1 MSEHIENVKRYGTCS
16 KDCYGSCV
24 FMGEWNDQAP
34 EKKLLIAKP
43 LKNHPLTNGFF
54 CPKLNHREEL
64 LYHPNRLKSALVRSG
79 PKGSNTFKSISLEN
93 ALNLISEKL
102 TTVKKKFEAPSIV
115 GAFYAGNNSLISQ
128 FSPIRFLG
136 KLGATITTGGICN
149 EAGNHALSQM
159 FGNYS
164 TTNPFQINNPNN
176 KLIVIWGSNL
186 ADRNNHAYFLL
197 KKAIKN
203 GSFVVVVNPIKTKLA
218 ENAFLHLQPFPGTD
232 YLIAKY
238 IMNKILAAK
247 KYDIDFLNQHVDNYK
262 DIFTEVEKIDENK
275 ILQLTGLTREILE
288 AFTKVLF
295 EFQHK
300 TLFIVGFGP
309 QKYFYG
315 GKNLN
320 TIALI
325 QILLGNFGKLGTG
338 FLFSQSGFSK
348 EFTDLL
354 MNYIT
359 QPQLYTPCNSF
370 PLVNLGTSLSSNKFK
385 MLFVYNL
392 NPASSLPNQTILRK
406 SLSREDLYVVVL
418 DMFLNET
425 TKFADIVIPAKFDLE
440 CDDFITPY
448 FTPGISIN
456 QGGPCPYPDCLSNY
470 EFFQLLAKKIRW
482 EDDKLFQ
489 ETQEEIFKKCVE
501 LLPKEVQQSLKL
513 NGYYIPFG
521 INDIP
526 YEDLNFPTFN
536 GKIQIKSSNLE
547 LFDPELDFLL
557 HRSQNEF
564 YLLSPA
570 HKYFIHS
577 QMGEI
582 HKEYENV
589 FSKIYL
595 NPYDIELIGLKLNE
609 EVLVSNKFSEA
620 KFILEQNSNLKSG
633 TALIYSGLP
642 FAKTVYENVNFFTP
656 EKPEESKLS
665 GAYFSVIVKISKN

>member
-1 MSEHIENVKRYGTCS
+1 
-16 KDCYGSCV
+16 
-24 FMGEWNDQAP
+24 
-34 EKKLLIAKP
+34 
-43 LKNHPLTNGFF
+43 
-54 CPKLNHREEL
+54 
-64 LYHPNRLKSALVRSG
+64 
-79 PKGSNTFKSISLEN
+79 
-93 ALNLISEKL
+93 
-102 TTVKKKFEAPSIV
+102 
-115 GAFYAGNNSLISQ
+115 
-128 FSPIRFLG
+128 
-136 KLGATITTGGICN
+136 
-149 EAGNHALSQM
+149 
-159 FGNYS
+159 
-164 TTNPFQINNPNN
+164 
-176 KLIVIWGSNL
+176 
-186 ADRNNHAYFLL
+186 
-197 KKAIKN
+197 
-203 GSFVVVVNPIKTKLA
+203 
-218 ENAFLHLQPFPGTD
+218 D

-238 IMNKILAAK
+238 IMNKILATK

-348 EFTDLL
+348 EFTNSL

-536 GKIQIKSSNLE
+536 GKIQI
-547 LFDPELDFLL
+547 
-557 HRSQNEF
+557 
-564 YLLSPA
+564 
-570 HKYFIHS
+570 
-577 QMGEI
+577 
-582 HKEYENV
+582 
-589 FSKIYL
+589 
-595 NPYDIELIGLKLNE
+595 
-609 EVLVSNKFSEA
+609 
-620 KFILEQNSNLKSG
+620 
-633 TALIYSGLP
+633 
-642 FAKTVYENVNFFTP
+642 
-656 EKPEESKLS
+656 
-665 GAYFSVIVKISKN
+665 